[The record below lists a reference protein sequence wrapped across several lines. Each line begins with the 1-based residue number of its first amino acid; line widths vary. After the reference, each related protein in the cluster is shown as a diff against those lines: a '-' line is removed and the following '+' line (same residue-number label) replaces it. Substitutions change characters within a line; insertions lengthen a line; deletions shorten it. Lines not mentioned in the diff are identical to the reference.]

1 MNYHE
6 KRIAAIKYSC
16 IDGVFEEV
24 QTTRKSEII
33 SFLTRLYI
41 VLSC

>member
-1 MNYHE
+1 MNCQE

-24 QTTRKSEII
+24 EKTRKSEII
-33 SFLTRLYI
+33 SF
-41 VLSC
+41 